1 MISTADLQDWM
12 KAEDVDAPVLRILEE
27 AAIKTVQ
34 KQTGRYWGVTATQTE
49 IIRFV
54 SWPLPVANAPIGGV
68 LTSLEQWNGNAWA
81 LVDASNYYVDGCFI
95 WPNAS
100 YTWPPSYQYPYS
112 PLRFRV
118 IYSAGYTVDASDADV
133 WPAPDDIKQAVRHL
147 VGNWFENREAVVIGM
162 ITSDVKL
169 TVDYLLAPYVRTV
182 V

>member
-54 SWPLPVANAPIGGV
+54 SWPLPLANAPIGGV

-81 LVDASNYYVDGCFI
+81 VVDAVNYYVDGCFI

-118 IYSAGYTVDASDADV
+118 IYQAGYTVNPTDADV
-133 WPAPDDIKQAVRHL
+133 WPAPEDIRQAIRLL
-147 VGNWFENREAVVIGM
+147 VGHWFENRESVIIGT
-162 ITSDVKL
+162 TSSEVQQSLNFILEGQK
-169 TVDYLLAPYVRTV
+169 RTV